1 MHSLWIFFLKK
12 RAFTY
17 LLMGALSFA
26 GIVSLLAIPKESA
39 PEVII
44 PVGVITTTMRGGGSL
59 DMERLITDKIE
70 QEVQNLENID
80 TVTSSSMEGVS
91 VVSAQFLA
99 SADIDRSID
108 DLKQAV
114 DRAKAEFPL
123 EADEPRVTKINF
135 ADQPMLMLS
144 ISANLTPGDLAKLGE
159 TVAEEIESVSGVSEV
174 RISGT
179 RDREVTVV
187 LHRAKLLHYGVRIDQ
202 VIAALTRANASL
214 PVGNIVVDEVDYA
227 IQFTGTLDSTL
238 DVANIAVLSVSGTPV
253 YLRDL
258 ATVRDGLEPTQTYA
272 RASTNNSPAESA
284 MSLSVMKRAGGDVT
298 AIAGAVRERLTMLGQ
313 PGGILEEAS
322 VVITFDNGKEVT
334 KNLNEL
340 TRAGVETVILVILM
354 LILTIGW
361 RESLIAALSIPLSFV
376 IAFIGLYASGNT
388 INFISLFSLILAIG
402 ILVDSGIVVTE
413 AIHTRTKRFGNASD
427 AAVQSIKEYGWPLIA
442 GTMATV
448 VFFVPL
454 FFISGVVGKF
464 ISSIPFTLIFV
475 LIASIVVAL
484 GMVPLLATQFTSHQ
498 KNRLEVLQD
507 HYAEKAKDW
516 YRTMLGKVLVD
527 RKFQNGFIATLVIG
541 LIVSFTFPVVGLVKV
556 QFFPED
562 DLEFVYIEI
571 ERPEGTT
578 LGATDLSV
586 REVEE
591 YLYDYPYVE
600 SFVTT
605 VGRASDWSG
614 DGPVSSGGGGNAKL
628 GNITVNLKKER
639 DKTSTEIM
647 HDLRQVLRPIDTAII
662 RVNQP
667 SGGPPVGAPVL
678 IKFTGENLNEL
689 ARAVET
695 AESALSTIPGT
706 RDIRTSLSNNGN
718 QFALSIDRTRA
729 ATLGLST
736 IEVAQTLRAA
746 VSGVTATTIKQGG
759 DDIDVVVKVDLNPN
773 FVDPE
778 ETRETTLE
786 SIMEI
791 PMSTPVGTV
800 LLGSVLKQNLTEHR
814 AVINHEDG
822 DRIMSLTAQITGDTT
837 ALEVGKQFED
847 ALPTLSIP
855 EGVTVSIGGENEEV
869 NRSFAEMGLALL
881 AGMILAFAIL
891 VLEFNSFR
899 YAMYLI
905 LTIPLSLFGV
915 LFGLMISGQSLSFSS
930 LLGVIALSGVIIN
943 HAIILLD
950 SVIHTIQEHPDKPL
964 HDSII
969 EASAVRLRPIFLT
982 TVTTVVGMIP
992 LAGVSALWGPL
1003 AFTIM
1008 FGLSFAMLLTLL
1020 LIPILFARWPGSLVR
1035 K

>member
-678 IKFTGENLNEL
+678 IKFTGENLNDL

-736 IEVAQTLRAA
+736 IEVAQALRAA

>member
-527 RKFQNGFIATLVIG
+527 RKFQNGFIASLVIG

-678 IKFTGENLNEL
+678 IKFTGENLNDL

-930 LLGVIALSGVIIN
+930 LLAVIALSGVIIN

>member
-1 MHSLWIFFLKK
+1 
-12 RAFTY
+12 
-17 LLMGALSFA
+17 MGALSFA

-238 DVANIAVLSVSGTPV
+238 DVANITVLSVSGTPV

-678 IKFTGENLNEL
+678 IKFTGENLNDL

-950 SVIHTIQEHPDKPL
+950 SVIHTIQAHPDKPL